1 MKNECVYH
9 GSRNRLPTPE
19 GRVIRACTRTHP
31 YWSCEYGSCALIQ
44 EELDQ
49 KMHTYASVMKRY
61 GWVIKSTLIYKIE
74 IEIITPFSVLWDGL
88 SNRVTK
94 QLAIKVRQWLRFQF
108 WEEKAETKARA
119 SMDSDLLV
127 LHLFSFFNTPIFIQ
141 VCSPLLSLL
150 TPSLTFMLFP
160 NACAMHTCFVC
171 TKLLFWMQHW
181 HKLYFRGVA

>member
-127 LHLFSFFNTPIFIQ
+127 FCICSHSSTRLFSFKFAR
-141 VCSPLLSLL
+141 LSLAS
-150 TPSLTFMLFP
+150 SL
-160 NACAMHTCFVC
+160 H
-171 TKLLFWMQHW
+171 H
-181 HKLYFRGVA
+181 